1 MAKAKIRH
9 CPGAAVQ
16 REREF
21 QVKANNAT
29 RATRWVIAVSLALAT
44 VPGSGARAL
53 DAVAADPAHYT
64 VEFEN
69 ERVRVLRVVYGQGE
83 KSVMHQHADSVAVY
97 LTDGHLRIT
106 LPDGRTGEPH
116 VKAGQSM
123 WHPAGAHLIENLG
136 DGPFELVLTELK
148 SPPAAVR

>member
-1 MAKAKIRH
+1 M
-9 CPGAAVQ
+9 
-16 REREF
+16 ES
-21 QVKANNAT
+21 QVKANKAT
-29 RATRWVIAVSLALAT
+29 LATRWAIAASLALAA
-44 VPGSGARAL
+44 VPGSDARAQ

-69 ERVRVLRVVYGQGE
+69 ERVRVLRVVYGPHE
-83 KSVMHQHADSVAVY
+83 KSVMHEHPDSVAVY

-136 DGPFELVLTELK
+136 STPFELVLTEIK
-148 SPPAAVR
+148 SPATPVR

>member
-1 MAKAKIRH
+1 MKRYQML
-9 CPGAAVQ
+9 AAPRLVVACAAAMMLQ
-16 REREF
+16 
-21 QVKANNAT
+21 
-29 RATRWVIAVSLALAT
+29 LAAAH
-44 VPGSGARAL
+44 PARGQ
-53 DAVAADPAHYT
+53 DAVAADPKHYT

-69 ERVRVLRVVYGQGE
+69 DQVRVLRVVYGPHE
-83 KSVMHQHADSVAVY
+83 KSVIHEHPDSVAVY

-148 SPPAAVR
+148 STPAAVR

>member
-1 MAKAKIRH
+1 M
-9 CPGAAVQ
+9 
-16 REREF
+16 
-21 QVKANNAT
+21 KANRAT
-29 RATRWVIAVSLALAT
+29 RATRWAIAASLALT
-44 VPGSGARAL
+44 VVPGSGARAQ

-69 ERVRVLRVVYGQGE
+69 ERVRVLRVVYGPGE

-106 LPDGRTGEPH
+106 LPDGRAGEPH

>member
-1 MAKAKIRH
+1 M
-9 CPGAAVQ
+9 
-16 REREF
+16 ES
-21 QVKANNAT
+21 QVKANKAT
-29 RATRWVIAVSLALAT
+29 LATRWAIAASLALAA
-44 VPGSGARAL
+44 VPGSDARAQ

-69 ERVRVLRVVYGQGE
+69 ERVRVLRVVYGPHE
-83 KSVMHQHADSVAVY
+83 KSVMHEHPDSVAVY

-136 DGPFELVLTELK
+136 STPFELVLTEIK
-148 SPPAAVR
+148 APATPVR

>member
-1 MAKAKIRH
+1 M
-9 CPGAAVQ
+9 
-16 REREF
+16 ES
-21 QVKANNAT
+21 QVKANKAT
-29 RATRWVIAVSLALAT
+29 LATRWAIAASLSLAA
-44 VPGSGARAL
+44 VPGSDARAQ

-69 ERVRVLRVVYGQGE
+69 ERVRVLRVVYGPHE
-83 KSVMHQHADSVAVY
+83 KSVMHEHPDSVAVY

-136 DGPFELVLTELK
+136 STPFELVLTEIK
-148 SPPAAVR
+148 APATPVR

>member
-1 MAKAKIRH
+1 M
-9 CPGAAVQ
+9 
-16 REREF
+16 EF
-21 QVKANNAT
+21 QVKANKAT
-29 RATRWVIAVSLALAT
+29 LATRWAIAACLALAA
-44 VPGSGARAL
+44 VPGSGARAQ

-69 ERVRVLRVVYGQGE
+69 ERVRVLRVVYGPRE
-83 KSVMHQHADSVAVY
+83 KSVMHEHRDSVAVY

-148 SPPAAVR
+148 STPAAVR

>member
-1 MAKAKIRH
+1 
-9 CPGAAVQ
+9 
-16 REREF
+16 
-21 QVKANNAT
+21 VKANKAI
-29 RATRWVIAVSLALAT
+29 RATRWVIAASLALAA
-44 VPGSGARAL
+44 VPGSGARAQ

-69 ERVRVLRVVYGQGE
+69 ERVRVLRVVYGPGE

-136 DGPFELVLTELK
+136 DGKFELVLTELK

>member
-1 MAKAKIRH
+1 MKSNDALRRVLLVA
-9 CPGAAVQ
+9 CACAAV
-16 REREF
+16 
-21 QVKANNAT
+21 
-29 RATRWVIAVSLALAT
+29 LAPT
-44 VPGSGARAL
+44 ARAQ

-69 ERVRVLRVVYGQGE
+69 ERVRVLRVVYGPGE

-136 DGPFELVLTELK
+136 DARFELVLTELK
-148 SPPAAVR
+148 TPPAAVR

>member
-1 MAKAKIRH
+1 M
-9 CPGAAVQ
+9 
-16 REREF
+16 
-21 QVKANNAT
+21 KANNAT
-29 RATRWVIAVSLALAT
+29 RWVIAASLALAA
-44 VPGSGARAL
+44 VPGSGVRAQ

-64 VEFEN
+64 IEFEN
-69 ERVRVLRVVYGQGE
+69 ERVRVLRVVYGPGE
-83 KSVMHQHADSVAVY
+83 KSVMHQHTDAVAVY

-136 DGPFELVLTELK
+136 DTRFELVLTELK
-148 SPPAAVR
+148 APPAPVK

>member
-1 MAKAKIRH
+1 MKRYQML
-9 CPGAAVQ
+9 AAPRLVVACAAAMMLQ
-16 REREF
+16 
-21 QVKANNAT
+21 
-29 RATRWVIAVSLALAT
+29 LAAAH
-44 VPGSGARAL
+44 PARGQ
-53 DAVAADPAHYT
+53 DAVAADPKHYT

-69 ERVRVLRVVYGQGE
+69 DQVRVLRVVYGPHE
-83 KSVMHQHADSVAVY
+83 KSVMHEHPASVGVY
-97 LTDGHLRIT
+97 LTGGHIRIT

-148 SPPAAVR
+148 STPAAVR